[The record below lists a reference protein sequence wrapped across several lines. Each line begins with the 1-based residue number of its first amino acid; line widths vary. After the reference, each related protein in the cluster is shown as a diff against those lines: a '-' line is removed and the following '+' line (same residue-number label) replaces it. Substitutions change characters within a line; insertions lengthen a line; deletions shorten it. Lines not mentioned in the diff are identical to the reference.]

1 MTKTKLLQDGEL
13 VKTSLIALRNELHEK
28 SDGGRYDIPLNEV
41 IMKINSCLF
50 SKYPGEKILISK

>member
-13 VKTSLIALRNELHEK
+13 VKTSLIALRNELLDK

-50 SKYPGEKILISK
+50 STYPVHPAYNN